1 MRSKDHR
8 LLLHFNLGTMWSEVK
23 VAQLCPTLRDPRGL
37 YSPWNSP
44 GQNTGVGGFSLLQR
58 IFPAQD
64 VGLVLHQ
71 PLLDGLAV
79 LLNPFFANSLQTRT
93 GPSSP
98 LTLYC
103 LSLAIQRHL
112 KVLIVGLK
120 GGSNCKIATQ
130 STFLHRHLLC
140 WHHPPLFCAM
150 GSQTLLDLLCP
161 W

>member
-1 MRSKDHR
+1 MLITIVMQ
-8 LLLHFNLGTMWSEVK
+8 LLS
-23 VAQLCPTLRDPRGL
+23 D
-37 YSPWNSP
+37 
-44 GQNTGVGGFSLLQR
+44 LLPH
-58 IFPAQD
+58 IPAQD

-98 LTLYC
+98 LTLHC

-140 WHHPPLFCAM
+140 WHHPPLLASSSS
-150 GSQTLLDLLCP
+150 GSSSLHTQGWATLTRQISLGLLSPMLHVGNCSSSSQWSREILAP
-161 W
+161 CSPF